1 MRNKTMDEIAVLVE
15 TKWGKQISEQVISH
29 AAMRWKELCR
39 ENAHACKEKQ
49 AHYTNNI
56 FPCISYYEALQE
68 SGIPKQ
74 DALTFMDESWS
85 RQAEKSAQGMKK
97 LFRIPGLYQRY
108 PAMFRWVA
116 KRQFG
121 TKAGF
126 AADFYQTEK
135 TCCKFDMR
143 KCLFLD
149 TCRKY
154 GCPELTQCFCH
165 TDDVKNADLHPQLCW
180 NRTQYMGNGGAF
192 CDFEI
197 YVRKQKK

>member
-1 MRNKTMDEIAVLVE
+1 MQNKTMNAIATLVE
-15 TKWGKQISEQVISH
+15 AQWGKTISEKVISD
-29 AAMRWKELCR
+29 ATMRWKELCQ
-39 ENAHACKEKQ
+39 ENKQECKAKQ
-49 AHYTNNI
+49 VHYKNNI
-56 FPCISYYEALQE
+56 FPCISYYEALQMN
-68 SGIPKQ
+68 GVAQQ
-74 DALTFMDESWS
+74 DALTFMDESW
-85 RQAEKSAQGMKK
+85 RKQAEKSAESMQKI
-97 LFRIPGLYQRY
+97 LSVLGLYKLY

-126 AADFYQTEK
+126 AADFYQTET

-149 TCRKY
+149 TCQKY

-165 TDDVKNADLHPQLCW
+165 TDDIKNEDLHPKLCW

-197 YVRKQKK
+197 YVKKQNK